1 MRLGLAALLV
11 LTALRLA
18 LAASL
23 PLVPDEAY
31 YFLWSTHLQP
41 GYFDHPPMVAL
52 WIRAGTALFGPS
64 SLGVR
69 LLGPLSVL
77 AGSLLLWDAAERLFP
92 GKRAGLTAAAC
103 LNATLLLGA
112 GAVLMTPDTPLL
124 FFWSAGIWAMARL
137 ISSGKPVWWLA
148 AGLVAGLALLSKY
161 TGLLFILAVFG
172 WVLAGRQERRWL
184 RTPWPWA
191 AAVLAMLVFAPDIAW
206 NAANSWVSYFK
217 QGGREAGFQ
226 PGRAL
231 GFLASLLGSQFF
243 LFTPVIAVLAVRGVW
258 GLRHDDAPGPRLLLW
273 LTLLPGAVL
282 LEHVLSQRVEAN
294 WVAVMYPPACIA
306 IGALPAAL
314 LARWRKP
321 ALALG
326 FGITGLVYVQAL
338 AAPLP
343 IPPRMDTSALQMAG
357 WKQLGEQ
364 LAAMHPDFVMADDY
378 ATAAALAY
386 YAPPGLR
393 VVGFEPRWSYFD
405 WQSAS
410 LEGEAGI
417 MITHRPHAPCE
428 KIGTLTRERDGK
440 KVQDYR
446 LCRYVALWPGTWLP
460 RP

>member
-1 MRLGLAALLV
+1 MNLALAALLA

-52 WIRAGTALFGPS
+52 WIRAGTMLFGPS
-64 SLGVR
+64 ALGVR
-69 LLGPLSVL
+69 LLGPLSTL
-77 AGSLLLWDAAERLFP
+77 AGSLLAWDAAERLFP
-92 GKRAGLTAAAC
+92 GRRAGITAAAC
-103 LNATLLLGA
+103 LNATRMFGA

-124 FFWSAGIWAMARL
+124 FFWTAGLWAMARL
-137 ISSGKPVWWLA
+137 IQSGNPRWWLA
-148 AGLVAGLALLSKY
+148 VGLAAGLALLSKY

-172 WVLAGRQERRWL
+172 WVLAGRQERAWL
-184 RTPWPWA
+184 RTPWPWI
-191 AAVLAMLVFAPDIAW
+191 AAVLAVLVFAPDIAW
-206 NAANSWVSYFK
+206 NAAHGWASYFK

-231 GFLASLLGSQFF
+231 GFLANLLGSQFL
-243 LFTPVIAVLAVRGVW
+243 LFTPVVFVLAVRGVW
-258 GLRHDDAPGPRLLLW
+258 GLRREHAPGPRLLLW

-282 LEHVLSQRVEAN
+282 LEHVLSQRVEGN
-294 WVAVMYPPACIA
+294 WVAVLYPSACLA
-306 IGALPAAL
+306 IGALPAAI
-314 LARWRKP
+314 LARWRNP

-343 IPPRMDTSALQMAG
+343 VPPRLDTSALQMAG

-364 LAAMHPDFVMADDY
+364 LAALHPDFVTADDY

-393 VVGFEPRWSYFD
+393 VAGFEPRWSYFD
-405 WQSAS
+405 WPSAA
-410 LEGEAGI
+410 LEGQTGI
-417 MITHRPHAPCE
+417 MITHRAGERCDQT
-428 KIGTLTRERDGK
+428 GTLARTRDGK
-440 KVQDYR
+440 LVQTYR
-446 LCRYVALWPGTWLP
+446 LCRYTAPGPGTWLP

>member
-18 LAASL
+18 LAARL

-64 SLGVR
+64 PLGVR
-69 LLGPLSVL
+69 LLGPLSTL

-92 GKRAGLTAAAC
+92 GRRAGLTAAAC
-103 LNATLLLGA
+103 LNATLLFGA

-137 ISSGKPVWWLA
+137 ISSGKPGWWLA
-148 AGLVAGLALLSKY
+148 AGLAAGLALLSKY

-172 WVLAGRQERRWL
+172 WVLAGRRERRWL

-191 AAVLAMLVFAPDIAW
+191 AAVLAVLVFAPDIAW
-206 NAANSWVSYFK
+206 NAANGWVSYLK

-231 GFLASLLGSQFF
+231 GFVASLLGSQFF

-258 GLRHDDAPGPRLLLW
+258 GLRHDDTPGSRLLLW

-282 LEHVLSQRVEAN
+282 LEHVLSQRVEGN
-294 WVAVMYPPACIA
+294 WVAVLYPSACIA
-306 IGALPAAL
+306 IGTLPAAL

-321 ALALG
+321 AVVLG

-343 IPPRMDTSALQMAG
+343 IPPRMDTAALQMAG
-357 WKQLGEQ
+357 WPQFGAQ
-364 LAAMHPDFVMADDY
+364 LAALHPDFIVADDY

-405 WQSAS
+405 WQPAS
-410 LEGEAGI
+410 LYGEAGI

-428 KIGTLTRERDGK
+428 QIGTLTRERDGK
-440 KVQDYR
+440 PVQTYR
-446 LCRYVALWPGTWLP
+446 LCKYIALLPGTWLP